1 MQPQVPIEVDADTG
15 EWTVDGM
22 PMILMP
28 RHFFMNNHLAIEAE
42 VGAERYADLL
52 FKAGHKS
59 ALIWCEREAATHGFT
74 DVAVFHHY
82 MQRVSQ
88 RGWGK
93 FTVRSVDAAAG
104 TAQIRID
111 HSAFV
116 KAAPEG
122 AGSGR
127 KRCAMFRGWFPG
139 ALEYVASRL
148 GIRRALTADESQC
161 AGESGHDHCM
171 FDVRPA

>member
-1 MQPQVPIEVDADTG
+1 MKPEVPIEVNADTG
-15 EWTVDGM
+15 VWTVDAM

-42 VGAERYADLL
+42 LGVERYADLL

-59 ALIWCEREAATHGFT
+59 ALTWCKQEAATHGLKGA
-74 DVAVFHHY
+74 AVFHHY

-88 RGWGK
+88 RGWGR
-93 FTVRSVDAAAG
+93 FTVQAIDAAAG
-104 TAQIRID
+104 TARVRID

-116 KAAPEG
+116 KAAPADAAPG
-122 AGSGR
+122 

-139 ALEYVASRL
+139 ALEYVGNVL
-148 GIRRALTADESQC
+148 GIRHTLTAAESQC
-161 AGESGHDHCM
+161 AGEGRHDHCV
-171 FDVRPA
+171 FEVKPAA